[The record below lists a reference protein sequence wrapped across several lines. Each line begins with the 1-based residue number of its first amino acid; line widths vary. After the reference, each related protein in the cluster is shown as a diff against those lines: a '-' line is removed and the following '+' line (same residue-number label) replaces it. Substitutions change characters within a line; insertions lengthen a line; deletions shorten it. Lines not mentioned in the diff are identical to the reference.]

1 MKKEDYMIS
10 GISLEKIRNRF
21 EGVVINLM
29 KELIPQYPEF
39 DNCQICIE
47 DVYALSLSRIPSMYV
62 RNDDLVFDDEKE
74 IDENIEEIVKYA
86 FFQVISE
93 PKH

>member
-1 MKKEDYMIS
+1 MKKEDYTIS
-10 GISLEKIRNRF
+10 GISLEKIRNRY
-21 EGVVINLM
+21 EGVVIKLM
-29 KELIPQYPEF
+29 KKLIPQYPDF

-62 RNDDLVFDDEKE
+62 RNEAIVFDDEKE
-74 IDENIEEIVKYA
+74 VDENIEEIVKYA